1 MFRHSTSVLV
11 TGLRG
16 RFGPNDLVDTE
27 GAARFTG
34 MSASWLHKRRVTD
47 PEDSPRWIKCGRR
60 VFYRIADLRAWQ
72 EACRSGGPKSRK
84 G

>member
-1 MFRHSTSVLV
+1 MFRHSASVFV

-16 RFGPNDLVDTE
+16 RLGLDDLVDTE
-27 GAARFTG
+27 GAARLTG
-34 MSASWLHKRRVTD
+34 MSASWLHKRRVTA

-60 VFYRIADLRAWQ
+60 VFYRVADLRAWQ
-72 EACRSGGPKSRK
+72 DECRSGGLKSRR